1 LKKYKIE
8 IPYSRVFRGK
18 EKALDIINRKWDDS
32 YDLIPTYRAELLRSC
47 PGSIIEFDTEEH
59 NGDACFRRFFIAF
72 KPCIDGFLLGCRP
85 YIAMDATHLTGRS
98 RGQLA
103 AVVVVDGH
111 NWLYP
116 VAYGVIESESIESW
130 T

>member
-59 NGDACFRRFFIAF
+59 NGMLVS
-72 KPCIDGFLLGCRP
+72 GGSL
-85 YIAMDATHLTGRS
+85 
-98 RGQLA
+98 
-103 AVVVVDGH
+103 
-111 NWLYP
+111 
-116 VAYGVIESESIESW
+116 
-130 T
+130 